1 MSISNSGKLIGD
13 AFGQA
18 LADWEAGGSDPE
30 IFERED
36 GHTDFGVGHELYV
49 ASFSKWPAA
58 ERKAIRLACGRVLDI
73 GCGAGRV
80 SLYLQKRGLEVVA
93 MDSSPLAV
101 RTARARGVKEVLHLP
116 LGELGREL
124 GHGLGAFDTLLL
136 LGNNFGIFG
145 TPTRLRRMLTQW
157 ARRTPPHA
165 KVLAESTNPYG
176 GGAPLVDRGYYRL
189 NRDRGRLPGQVRLRI
204 HYQNLSTPWF
214 NWLFVSRREMQSL
227 LRGTGW
233 RQSVVLGAGIGEPY
247 VAVLEKT
254 LLAGPKGSPATRVER
269 ISA

>member
-1 MSISNSGKLIGD
+1 MKASGKLIGD

-18 LADWEAGGSDPE
+18 LVDWEAGGSDPE

-36 GHTDFGVGHELYV
+36 GRTDFGAGHELYV
-49 ASFSKWPAA
+49 AGLAKWPPA
-58 ERKAIRLACGRVLDI
+58 ERRAIRFARGRVLDV

-80 SLYLQKRGLEVVA
+80 SLHLQNRGLEVVA

-101 RTARARGVKEVLHLP
+101 RTARARGVKEVWHLRLDQ
-116 LGELGREL
+116 LGTRLRS
-124 GHGLGAFDTLLL
+124 FDTILL

-145 TPTRLRRMLTQW
+145 NPARLRRMLAEW

-165 KVLAESTNPYG
+165 RILAESTNPYG
-176 GGAPLVDRGYYRL
+176 GGAPLVDRAYYRL

-214 NWLFVSRREMQSL
+214 NWLFVSRREMEFL

-233 RQSVVLGAGIGEPY
+233 GQTVVVGAGVGEPY

-254 LLAGPKGSPATRVER
+254 LLAKNRSSHTRPR
-269 ISA
+269 TNSS